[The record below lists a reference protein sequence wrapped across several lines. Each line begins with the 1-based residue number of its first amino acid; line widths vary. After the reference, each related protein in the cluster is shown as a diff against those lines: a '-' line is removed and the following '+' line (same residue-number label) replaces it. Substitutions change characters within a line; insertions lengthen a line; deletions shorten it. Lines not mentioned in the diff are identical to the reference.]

1 MADDHLALAQEFI
14 GNTHAFAQQT
24 SGVLPQV
31 KNQPFQLPKLV
42 ERARNF
48 LLGGFLEAGNV
59 HVADARADHEMQV
72 HAEARNLVA
81 GHVEIQRLLQA
92 FAENGD
98 LDRGALGALQK
109 FGDFAGAQVVSR
121 FAVNREDD
129 VAGTNPGAV
138 RGRAHE
144 GRNHDDLVI
153 TRPDLHAHDV
163 VLAALLFAQQGVRL
177 GIKEIGV
184 RIQHA
189 QHAGDGSVV
198 NSLLGVDGL
207 GVILLNHLVH
217 LGKGAE
223 AVVEVGDSCC
233 GGASA
238 DLLPEQGSGK
248 TAKNNDYG
256 NKKE

>member
-1 MADDHLALAQEFI
+1 LLQALAQ
-14 GNTHAFAQQT
+14 
-24 SGVLPQV
+24 
-31 KNQPFQLPKLV
+31 
-42 ERARNF
+42 
-48 LLGGFLEAGNV
+48 
-59 HVADARADHEMQV
+59 
-72 HAEARNLVA
+72 
-81 GHVEIQRLLQA
+81 
-92 FAENGD
+92 NGD
-98 LDRGALGALQK
+98 LDRGAFGALQK
-109 FGDFAGAQVVSR
+109 FGDFAGAQIIGR
-121 FAVNREDD
+121 FAVNRDDD
-129 VAGTNPGAV
+129 VAGANAGTVG
-138 RGRAHE
+138 GGAHE
-144 GRNHDDLVI
+144 GRNYDHLVI
-153 TRPDLHAHDV
+153 TRAHLHAHPV

-223 AVVEVGDSCC
+223 AVVEVGDSRC